1 MDNDVNHARMI
12 EYLKSEILRDPDAE
26 IEPDTPLV
34 SSGLVDSFSLI
45 LVVHELERIT
55 ALRIPASMVA
65 PRDLDTV
72 NQMFAMA
79 TRIGTPR

>member
-55 ALRIPASMVA
+55 ALRIPAGKVA

>member
-1 MDNDVNHARMI
+1 MDHLAGHTRMI

-34 SSGLVDSFSLI
+34 SSGMVDSFSLI
-45 LVVHELERIT
+45 QVVQELEKIT
-55 ALRIPASMVA
+55 ALRIPASKVA

-72 NQMFAMA
+72 SQMFATA
-79 TRIGTPR
+79 TRVGMPR